1 MSSPLELIITVLD
14 EETETKRLGILPQV
28 SQNGLLKGLTASF
41 LLDLSH

>member
-1 MSSPLELIITVLD
+1 MKQGCDQLCFTD